1 MTAQAEAK
9 KKFQEGRDG
18 EYHYPES
25 ARANP
30 KDGTV
35 WVKGQPK
42 ALWIGG
48 AATDRQSRRSIVR
61 VRVGALPV
69 RRYPSR
75 IGGRFARWATTC
87 GPSAQASQT
96 LSNCPGTHSFS

>member
-1 MTAQAEAK
+1 M
-9 KKFQEGRDG
+9 
-18 EYHYPES
+18 
-25 ARANP
+25 
-30 KDGTV
+30 

-75 IGGRFARWATTC
+75 IGGRFARWAITC

-96 LSNCPGTHSFS
+96 LSNCPGTYSFSSSASCSDL

>member
-1 MTAQAEAK
+1 MAK

-25 ARANP
+25 ARTNP

-42 ALWIGG
+42 ALWIGR
-48 AATDRQSRRSIVR
+48 AA
-61 VRVGALPV
+61 GALYEYV
-69 RRYPSR
+69 
-75 IGGRFARWATTC
+75 
-87 GPSAQASQT
+87 
-96 LSNCPGTHSFS
+96 

>member
-1 MTAQAEAK
+1 MAK

-42 ALWIGG
+42 ALWIGR
-48 AATDRQSRRSIVR
+48 AA
-61 VRVGALPV
+61 GALYEYV
-69 RRYPSR
+69 
-75 IGGRFARWATTC
+75 
-87 GPSAQASQT
+87 
-96 LSNCPGTHSFS
+96 